1 MRVLLEEMV
10 LDKTRES
17 ALDRVVNLNFV
28 NCDLTDVSIVQ
39 SMPNLEIVALSVN
52 AIKSLEV
59 FAGCTK
65 LQQLYLRS
73 NQIEDINEIRHLRDL
88 QHLTVLAL
96 EANPCAECA
105 GSEYRNILLRAF
117 PKLQKIDRVDVT
129 PEELTNAL
137 QKPPEVSL
145 YPVDA
150 FQQSDEQQ
158 RRCLSAQMGEQLA
171 QLVQLVPFTAGH
183 QNQELPPPAPAAP
196 SMALK
201 PNRSRTPIGSIAS
214 GEYRGRRLARLSSIV
229 SVAASYQ
236 SSDFGPSSRDLDAWN
251 CNQQQQQQQ
260 HQQHQQHQQQQLQRV
275 HDQMQLQM
283 SRQSCGRSQQQMV
296 HQQPRSPHRAPR
308 LRNAPLPPPQWQ
320 TRDNDYWQYSNMESP
335 QPLVNYP
342 SGGNNRRRGQPIERN
357 LLTAVLYML
366 QELDLG
372 AVQELENV
380 VSERL
385 RNLKRD

>member
-39 SMPNLEIVALSVN
+39 SMPNLKIVALSVN
-52 AIKSLEV
+52 AIKSLEA
-59 FAGCTK
+59 FASCTK

-73 NQIEDINEIRHLRDL
+73 NLIEDINEIKHLKDL
-88 QHLTVLAL
+88 PNLTVLAL

-105 GSEYRNILLRAF
+105 GSEYRNILLRTF
-117 PKLQKIDRVDVT
+117 PKLEKIDRVDVT

-137 QKPPEVSL
+137 KKPPEVSL
-145 YPVDA
+145 YPVDT
-150 FQQSDEQQ
+150 FQQSDEKQ
-158 RRCLSAQMGEQLA
+158 RRCLGAQMGAKLA
-171 QLVQLVPFTAGH
+171 KLVKCVPFTAGH
-183 QNQELPPPAPAAP
+183 QNQELPPPQPAPAAP

-214 GEYRGRRLARLSSIV
+214 GEYRGRRLASLASLSSIM
-229 SVAASYQ
+229 SVAAKYQ
-236 SSDFGPSSRDLDAWN
+236 SSDFGQSSR
-251 CNQQQQQQQ
+251 NQQQQQQP
-260 HQQHQQHQQQQLQRV
+260 QQLQRV
-275 HDQMQLQM
+275 HDQMQLQT

-296 HQQPRSPHRAPR
+296 NQQPRRSHRAPR
-308 LRNAPLPPPQWQ
+308 LENAPLPPLQWQ
-320 TRDNDYWQYSNMESP
+320 TREHDYWQYGNMESP

-385 RNLKRD
+385 RNLKPD